1 MCIVLLKLYT
11 LTVSIVHKYIMF
23 RLEIVQ
29 IGNVHIRNIQIR
41 NVQIGNVQIGNV
53 QIGNTQIDNKIRL
66 EMSKVI
72 LLLLYFP
79 YLLATLSETLSSLTF
94 AK

>member
-29 IGNVHIRNIQIR
+29 IGNVHIRNIQT
-41 NVQIGNVQIGNV
+41 GNVQIGNV
-53 QIGNTQIDNKIRL
+53 RIGNIQIENKIRL

-72 LLLLYFP
+72 LEIGLLLYFP
-79 YLLATLSETLSSLTF
+79 YLQATLSETLSSSTF

>member
-41 NVQIGNVQIGNV
+41 NVQIGNVRIGNI
-53 QIGNTQIDNKIRL
+53 QIENKIRL

-79 YLLATLSETLSSLTF
+79 YLQATLSETLSSLTF

>member
-1 MCIVLLKLYT
+1 MCIVLLKLHT

-41 NVQIGNVQIGNV
+41 NVQIRNVRIGNI
-53 QIGNTQIDNKIRL
+53 QIENKIRL

-72 LLLLYFP
+72 LEIGLLLYFP
-79 YLLATLSETLSSLTF
+79 YLQATISETLSSLTF

>member
-1 MCIVLLKLYT
+1 MCIVLLKLHT

-41 NVQIGNVQIGNV
+41 NVQIGNVNIQIE
-53 QIGNTQIDNKIRL
+53 NKIRL

-72 LLLLYFP
+72 LEIGLLLYFP
-79 YLLATLSETLSSLTF
+79 YLQATISETLSSLTF

>member
-1 MCIVLLKLYT
+1 MQLEMST
-11 LTVSIVHKYIMF
+11 LETW
-23 RLEIVQ
+23 
-29 IGNVHIRNIQIR
+29 IR
-41 NVQIGNVQIGNV
+41 NVQIGNVRIGNI
-53 QIGNTQIDNKIRL
+53 QIENKIRL

>member
-1 MCIVLLKLYT
+1 
-11 LTVSIVHKYIMF
+11 MF

-41 NVQIGNVQIGNV
+41 NVQIRNVRIGNI
-53 QIGNTQIDNKIRL
+53 QIENKIRL

-72 LLLLYFP
+72 LEIGLLLYFP
-79 YLLATLSETLSSLTF
+79 YLQATLSETLSSLTF